1 MVLAPAS
8 LPNVC
13 TPFTGCKGEFDIH
26 LNDGIAKVIF
36 RADLGEE
43 SASCA

>member
-8 LPNVC
+8 LANVC
-13 TPFTGCKGEFDIH
+13 TSSTGRKGEFDIH

-36 RADLGEE
+36 RADLGEKR
-43 SASCA
+43 ASCA